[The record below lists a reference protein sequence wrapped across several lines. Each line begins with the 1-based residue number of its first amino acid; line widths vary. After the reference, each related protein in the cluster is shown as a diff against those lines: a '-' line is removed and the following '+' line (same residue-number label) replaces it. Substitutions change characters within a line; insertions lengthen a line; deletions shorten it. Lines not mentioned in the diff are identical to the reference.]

1 MEKKN
6 ESERL
11 AHTCG
16 QPTVD
21 QCPWEMQERSS
32 DLYYRWG
39 WDNWST
45 ICLKKNELQYLIV
58 CKNQLKTGQRLK
70 SKSTN
75 LEENLKKAF
84 VNLGYVKNF

>member
-21 QCPWEMQERSS
+21 QCPQEMQERGSNLS
-32 DLYYRWG
+32 YRWG
-39 WDNWST
+39 WDSC
-45 ICLKKNELQYLIV
+45 IKKNELQYLIV

-70 SKSTN
+70 PKSTN
-75 LEENLKKAF
+75 LEENVKKAF
-84 VNLGYVKNF
+84 VNLGKVKNF